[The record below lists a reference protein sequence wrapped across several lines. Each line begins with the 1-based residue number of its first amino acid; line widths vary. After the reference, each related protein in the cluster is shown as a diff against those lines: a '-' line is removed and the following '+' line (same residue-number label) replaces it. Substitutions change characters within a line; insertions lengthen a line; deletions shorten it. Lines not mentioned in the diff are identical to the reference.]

1 MSRLPRN
8 FIKTSFFHVIVQGI
22 NKEYI
27 FNKEMDIKYYIKIM
41 YEMKRQLN
49 IKIISY
55 CIMNNHAHIL
65 IETDKISD
73 LSKYMQ
79 KVNTK
84 YGIYYNKKNQR
95 VGYVFRDRY
104 KSEGIYSEK
113 QLYNCISYIYRNPV
127 KAKMCET
134 PEEYP
139 YSNIKEYRGKIE
151 NSGEYRFLDI
161 EEKINYKEII
171 EEYLTKNKLIKE
183 ELLKNKKELK
193 ELVKVLKQE
202 NRISFRK
209 IEKELD
215 ISRETLR
222 KLLN

>member
-8 FIKTSFFHVIVQGI
+8 FIKTSYFHVIVQGI

-27 FNKEMDIKYYIKIM
+27 FNEEMNIKYYIKIM
-41 YEMKRQLN
+41 YEVKKE
-49 IKIISY
+49 IDVKIISY

-65 IETDKISD
+65 IKTDNISD

-95 VGYVFRDRY
+95 IGYVFRDRY

-113 QLYNCISYIYRNPV
+113 QLHNCISYIYRNPV
-127 KAKMCET
+127 KAKICKT

-139 YSNIKEYRGKIE
+139 YSNIKEYKGNIE
-151 NSGEYRFLDI
+151 NNGQYKFLDI
-161 EEKINYKEII
+161 EDEIDYKEII
-171 EEYLTKNKLIKE
+171 ENYLVENNLRKE
-183 ELLKNKKELK
+183 ELIKNKKELK
-193 ELVKVLKQE
+193 KLVIILKME
-202 NRISFRK
+202 NEISFRK
-209 IEKELD
+209 IEKELE

-222 KLLN
+222 KLID